1 VIRYSVVPFA
11 EFGADVGW
19 WLGLGLV
26 LLVVGAAVL
35 GAARSHHPSHRED
48 VDPYD

>member
-1 VIRYSVVPFA
+1 VVPFA

-35 GAARSHHPSHRED
+35 GAARSHHPEHRED
-48 VDPYD
+48 AERND